1 MTNMSYCRFENT
13 YHDLKDCIENFTDLN
28 DLSKS
33 EQVYALKIRELCKE
47 FLEYTQNEEENEEE
61 NEEVAND

>member
-13 YHDLKDCIENFTDLN
+13 YHDLKDCIENFTDLS

-33 EQVYALKIRELCKE
+33 ERVYKLRNYGSSRTDYVSIPR
-47 FLEYTQNEEENEEE
+47 
-61 NEEVAND
+61 NDRG